1 MKAKLTKEEKEIL
14 DSFEKGEWVPVAD
27 LPKRRKTL
35 ARYARNTF
43 TKDKQLNK
51 ETSLSYKDWPSK
63 KVCRIRLIS
72 QVLFTSSLTEHW
84 LIDVHKNYR
93 PQHFLNFFPL
103 PQGHGS
109 LRRIRSPSV
118 AKAIPFALA

>member
-84 LIDVHKNYR
+84 LMEQQKRCKPV
-93 PQHFLNFFPL
+93 
-103 PQGHGS
+103 
-109 LRRIRSPSV
+109 RS
-118 AKAIPFALA
+118 